1 MRAAPLPHLRLE
13 RDDGATALVG
23 WQDGHLGQVRS
34 EGVPQGAPNLQGT
47 IFSADLVSVLLIF
60 EHAVKVR

>member
-47 IFSADLVSVLLIF
+47 VFLDDLESVLLF
-60 EHAVKVR
+60 FSKR